1 MKKEAKKIVSI
12 MLIVSIIMM
21 IFTTGIVNSAAISDP
36 FGLDLALGNII
47 SDIVPISDS
56 DIRLQFVSNGIRWNF
71 TFIG

>member
-1 MKKEAKKIVSI
+1 MKKEAKK
-12 MLIVSIIMM
+12 IVSIIMM

-56 DIRLQFVSNGIRWNF
+56 YQTPVCIKRHQVEFYLHRLI
-71 TFIG
+71 